1 LKPLLRRIP
10 KQLTSFSQIT
20 SRPQLVYLV
29 FGAQTYHQ
37 EAVFSIASA
46 LAKAGATTDRPFDIQ
61 VFSDNPE
68 PYRDLPVR
76 VRPIDAD
83 MRREWSGP
91 HHYHFRCKHVVAR
104 MVLEESEK
112 AILIDTDTFF
122 LDSPMKLFERVQPD
136 TLLCNAFQIRYA
148 DCKETVLYTALAKT
162 LAERNLADD
171 QMRLLNSGVIGLTR
185 NNASILDTSI
195 ALMDEF
201 FAITPGAI
209 TLEEFC
215 LGVAAY
221 RSVKVDQC
229 ADLIHHYWS
238 RKPLFRA
245 KVLAWTR
252 KHRLD
257 PLGAE
262 AMRDTAHVSP
272 KLPRPSTWQR
282 LIYKSATLAVPRA
295 QRQFVREVLYGC
307 CDHPNEFDRAC
318 SLVWWEKAFSNAERR
333 HKKPIEP
340 AQLRQWLDHWVVRR
354 LLGRRRTAIY
364 QHLVQAQTSR

>member
-1 LKPLLRRIP
+1 MKPLLRRIS

-46 LAKAGATTDRPFDIQ
+46 LAKAGAPTDRPFDIQ

-83 MRREWSGP
+83 IRREWSGP

-104 MVLEESEK
+104 LVLEEAEK

-148 DCKETVLYTALAKT
+148 DCKETILYTALAKT

-185 NNASILDTSI
+185 NNAPILDKSI

-201 FAITPGAI
+201 FSVTPGAI

-215 LGVAAY
+215 LSVAAY
-221 RSVKVDQC
+221 RSLKVNQC
-229 ADLIHHYWS
+229 PDLIHHYWS

-245 KVLAWTR
+245 KVLAWIR
-252 KHRLD
+252 KHRHD

-262 AMRDTAHVSP
+262 AMSDTAKVSP
-272 KLPRPSTWQR
+272 KLPRPGTWQR
-282 LIYKSATLAVPRA
+282 LAYKSATLAVPQP

-307 CDHPNEFDRAC
+307 CEHPNEFDRAC
-318 SLVWWEKAFSNAERR
+318 SPVWWEKAFSNAEHRL
-333 HKKPIEP
+333 KKPIAP